1 MAEWLYKCEKT
12 LNFFFNNDP
21 EDLSEE
27 EALEAHRDKVTKSAQ
42 EPTYHELIS
51 VQSL

>member
-27 EALEAHRDKVTKSAQ
+27 EALEAAGGLAGPAVKKRK
-42 EPTYHELIS
+42 L
-51 VQSL
+51 